1 MSDMSDDVQDLQ
13 GGDVIVLRKWVVF
26 AAGLAVLGFLAGG
39 VVGYLLAMS
48 ASRLGAQQ
56 AANQV
61 ATQVAEVAEQVDQI
75 AAQLPNQVADQVAQ
89 QVAVQPQPAVP
100 QPQPTAAPSR
110 IDDVKT
116 DGDPQLG
123 PDDAKVTIVEFS
135 DFQCPYCKRFRDTTF
150 DALIEKYG
158 DNIRIVYRDY
168 PLPFHPQA
176 QIAAEAAECANEQ
189 DKYWEMHDV
198 IYANQET
205 LSDDV
210 YSGFAE
216 QLGLDIQKF
225 DECLSNNK
233 YADEIAAD
241 QKDGEAYGVSGT
253 PTFFINGWILV
264 GAQPTSEFEKLIDQE
279 MSN

>member
-1 MSDMSDDVQDLQ
+1 MREDAQDVSTN
-13 GGDVIVLRKWVVF
+13 DVIVLNKWMVIT
-26 AAGLAVLGFLAGG
+26 AGVAVLIFLAGG
-39 VVGYLLAMS
+39 LAGYFLAKYAFDYSLEQTAGQLAIQQQPS
-48 ASRLGAQQ
+48 APQ
-56 AANQV
+56 
-61 ATQVAEVAEQVDQI
+61 
-75 AAQLPNQVADQVAQ
+75 
-89 QVAVQPQPAVP
+89 VQPTDVP
-100 QPQPTAAPSR
+100 TR

-123 PDDAKVTIVEFS
+123 PDNAKVTIVEFS

-158 DNIRIVYRDY
+158 DDIRIIYRDY

-189 DKYWEMHDV
+189 GKYWEMHDI

-205 LSDDV
+205 LSDDA
-210 YSGFAE
+210 YSEFSE
-216 QLGLDIQKF
+216 QLDLDTQKF
-225 DECLSNNK
+225 DECLSSNK

-241 QKDGEAYGVSGT
+241 QKDGESYGVTGT

-279 MSN
+279 LGG